1 MHWLVVGKRTNGPA
15 EVRNE
20 SAESVGVLALSG
32 DASSGLEKNFLKLV
46 AKVLAEK
53 ADLPS
58 VEVLRRAREGG
69 YTGARE
75 RFTV

>member
-1 MHWLVVGKRTNGPA
+1 MGKRTNGPA